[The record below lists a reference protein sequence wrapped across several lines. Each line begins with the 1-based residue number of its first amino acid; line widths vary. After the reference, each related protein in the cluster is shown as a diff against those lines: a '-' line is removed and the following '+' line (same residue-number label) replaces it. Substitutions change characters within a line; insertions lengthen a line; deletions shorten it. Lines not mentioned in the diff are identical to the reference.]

1 MGFFSNLFKAD
12 PEVDFQMALR
22 AETIEGNWKK
32 AAWLY
37 DKAAK
42 QNHPK
47 AQFYLGYMYLKGG
60 RGINKDT
67 VRAIELI
74 TNSASQGYYTA
85 QYLLAQM
92 YLKGVGVQKNVD
104 KGNFWMAKFNAQG
117 QDASKLSFIDFELKF
132 L

>member
-1 MGFFSNLFKAD
+1 MGLFKDLFKAD

-22 AETIEGNWKK
+22 ADTFEGNHKK

-37 DKAAK
+37 GKAAE

-47 AQFYLGYMYLKGG
+47 AQFFLGFMYLQG
-60 RGINKDT
+60 RGVNKDFQK
-67 VRAIELI
+67 ALEL
-74 TNSASQGYYTA
+74 TTKSASQGFYKA

-92 YLKGVGVQKNVD
+92 YLKGVGVQQNID
-104 KGNFWMAKFNAQG
+104 KGNFWMTQFNAQG
-117 QDASKLSFIDFELKF
+117 QDTSKLSFIDSELKF

>member
-1 MGFFSNLFKAD
+1 MVFFKDLFKAD

-22 AETIEGNWKK
+22 AETIEGNHKK

-37 DKAAK
+37 GKATE

-47 AQFYLGYMYLKGG
+47 AQFFLAIMYLQG
-60 RGINKDT
+60 RGVNKDPQK
-67 VRAIELI
+67 ALELI
-74 TNSASQGYYTA
+74 TKSASQGFYKA

-104 KGNFWMAKFNAQG
+104 QGNLWMAKLNAQG
-117 QDASKLSFIDFELKF
+117 QDASKLAFLDSELRF

>member
-1 MGFFSNLFKAD
+1 MGFFGDLFKAD

-47 AQFYLGYMYLKGG
+47 AQYFLGYMYLKGG

-67 VRAIELI
+67 ERAVELI
-74 TNSASQGYYTA
+74 TRSASQGFYKA

-92 YLKGVGVQKNVD
+92 YLKGVGVQQNVVE
-104 KGNFWMAKFNAQG
+104 GNRWMAKFNTQS
-117 QDASKLSFIDFELKF
+117 QDASKLEQLDSI
-132 L
+132 

>member
-1 MGFFSNLFKAD
+1 MGFFKDLFKMD

-32 AAWLY
+32 AVWLY

-47 AQFYLGYMYLKGG
+47 AQFYLGLMCLRGG

-67 VRAIELI
+67 EKALELI
-74 TNSASQGYYTA
+74 TQSASQGFYKA
-85 QYLLAQM
+85 QYFLAKM
-92 YLKGVGVQKNVD
+92 YLKGVGVRQNID
-104 KGNFWMAKFNAQG
+104 EGNFWMAKFNAQG
-117 QDASKLSFIDFELKF
+117 QDTSKLEEP
-132 L
+132 